1 MLARSAILGALLAV
15 AIASTGAQGRP
26 TITALSTD
34 ASLVTGG
41 DVLVK
46 VAFGSGMTADN
57 LKVSVAGRDVSN
69 AFQPAA
75 EPGSFIG
82 LVTGLANGKNVIDA
96 GTKSGTRATLEV
108 VNYPITGPVISG
120 PWQQPFIC
128 QTNEFTLPDESK
140 LGPPLDANCSA
151 RTIVQH
157 VYRSTSDPKTLKPLP
172 EGGSLPADVAKT
184 TTSEGRKVNF
194 IVRVETGTMN
204 RGIYQNAVLHD
215 PTSDPPPS
223 PASPPKGWNRR
234 PSRSTG
240 RLPIGLAYP
249 GRAPRRQHPGQ
260 PAVGGRLRAF
270 HQHAESSTNS
280 CNAFVAA
287 ETT

>member
-1 MLARSAILGALLAV
+1 M

-26 TITALSTD
+26 SITALSTD

-46 VAFGSGMTADN
+46 VAFGSGVTADS

-69 AFQPAA
+69 VFQPAA

-82 LVTGLANGKNVIDA
+82 LVTGLANGKNIIDA

-128 QTNEFTLPDESK
+128 QTNEFTLPDGSK
-140 LGPPLDANCSA
+140 LGPPLDGNCSA

-172 EGGSLPADVAKT
+172 EGGTLPADVAKT
-184 TTSEGRKVNF
+184 TTSEGRT
-194 IVRVETGTMN
+194 VR
-204 RGIYQNAVLHD
+204 RAI
-215 PTSDPPPS
+215 
-223 PASPPKGWNRR
+223 RR
-234 PSRSTG
+234 PPRPRRRKAGTGGSSRSTG
-240 RLPIGLAYP
+240 RAAR
-249 GRAPRRQHPGQ
+249 RAGIS
-260 PAVGGRLRAF
+260 RAGASASTSWTTRSWRTATRF
-270 HQHAESSTNS
+270 SSTR
-280 CNAFVAA
+280 
-287 ETT
+287 